1 MDKKIIDK
9 INLLAQ
15 KYSATGQNL
24 DSYLDGLLLSD
35 FLGYWDYINL
45 DTLLTLQKPKTD
57 FPDEKIFII
66 YHQITELYFK
76 LCINEIE
83 QINENGR
90 IIKDDG
96 QDLGWNRKLS
106 LELFIEKMKRLNRYM
121 KNLIESFDVMID
133 GMDKREFLKFRMAL
147 LPSSGFQSVQF
158 RKIEIRSTEI
168 KNISS
173 GKNNGDILSCYD
185 NLYWKKGAIELSTG
199 KKTYTLRQF
208 EKKYDLELRELS
220 KSMVTKNISYKYN
233 QLSETDKENKHLI
246 KLMKEFDYNFNINW
260 KLAHYKSAV
269 KNLKGKKSFIEATGG
284 TNWESYLP
292 PKFQKTIFF
301 PQLFSDKEIK
311 NWGKSWVESIK

>member
-9 INLLAQ
+9 INFLSK
-15 KYSATGQNL
+15 KYSATGQDL
-24 DSYLDGLLLSD
+24 HSYLDGLLLSD

-57 FPDEKIFII
+57 YPDEKIFII

-90 IIKDDG
+90 IINNDG
-96 QDLGWNRKLS
+96 QDLGWDSKLS

-173 GKNNGDILSCYD
+173 GENNGDILSCYD
-185 NLYWKKGAIELSTG
+185 NLYWKKGAVELSTG

-220 KSMVTKNISYKYN
+220 RSMVTKNISYKYN

-301 PQLFSDKEIK
+301 PQLFSDEEIK

>member
-220 KSMVTKNISYKYN
+220 RSMVTKNISYKYN

-269 KNLKGKKSFIEATGG
+269 KNLKVKKSLIEATGG

-301 PQLFSDKEIK
+301 PQLFSDEEIK

>member
-220 KSMVTKNISYKYN
+220 RSMVTKNISYKYN

>member
-90 IIKDDG
+90 NIKDDG
-96 QDLGWNRKLS
+96 QDLGWHRKLS

-173 GKNNGDILSCYD
+173 GENNGDILSCYD

-220 KSMVTKNISYKYN
+220 RSMVTKNISYKYN

-269 KNLKGKKSFIEATGG
+269 KNLKVKKGFIEATGG

-301 PQLFSDKEIK
+301 PQLFSDEEIK

>member
-173 GKNNGDILSCYD
+173 GENNGDILSCYD

-220 KSMVTKNISYKYN
+220 RSMVTKNISYKYN
-233 QLSETDKENKHLI
+233 QLSENDKENKHLI

-301 PQLFSDKEIK
+301 PQLFSDEEIK